1 MTIITISRQLG
12 SMGSEISDFVGNQL
26 NCRVVSRDLINQA
39 AIRAGAPETALADI
53 DELGLLGVTLTPVEK
68 MAYAKSLSQVMLEL
82 AEAGDVIILG
92 RGGQVILQ
100 GYPKVLHVRLVGSLE
115 VRATRLVKEKD
126 ISIKAAIEQINASD
140 RHKREFLK
148 GYFNHQLDSQELYD
162 LIINTDK
169 LTPEGAAE
177 IIVLASKRI
186 IQ

>member
-1 MTIITISRQLG
+1 MAIITISRQLG
-12 SMGSEISDFVGNQL
+12 SMGSEIGNIVGEQL

-39 AIRAGAPETALADI
+39 AKRAGAPETALADI
-53 DELGLLGVTLTPVEK
+53 DELGLLGVILTPIEK

-82 AEAGDVIILG
+82 AEAGDAIILG

-100 GYPKVLHVRLVGSLE
+100 GFPKVLHVRLVGSIE
-115 VRATRLVKEKD
+115 VRAMRLAKEKE

-140 RHKREFLK
+140 RHKRDFLK

-169 LTPEGAAE
+169 LTPAGAAD
-177 IIVLASKRI
+177 IIVLASKHL